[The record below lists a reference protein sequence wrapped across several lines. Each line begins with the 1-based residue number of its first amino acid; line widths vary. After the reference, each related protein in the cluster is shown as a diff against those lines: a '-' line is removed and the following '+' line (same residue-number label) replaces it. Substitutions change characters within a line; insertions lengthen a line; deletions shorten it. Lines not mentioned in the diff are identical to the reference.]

1 MGHCR
6 LSVIVFWPFYRPY
19 VTMLSCFVHATL
31 LKFTTDPLPVP
42 SCVLI
47 IPLTP
52 LPLDPKV
59 SQSQRKTS
67 ESAFISHR
75 RRRAK
80 PPGSPAVCSVGSGC
94 TGLAEWECFAVWCV
108 KQCWQIPTRTGR
120 YFFYAFV
127 GGMCQVIFY
136 LCFFKNYF
144 YPVTWISGETL
155 FFCQLS
161 NKNPVNPAV
170 PSGSLTVMLCCAL
183 DWCWCFLIIMW
194 QY

>member
-1 MGHCR
+1 
-6 LSVIVFWPFYRPY
+6 
-19 VTMLSCFVHATL
+19 MLRARNTSEIQNWHFAMICMRVPSLARH
-31 LKFTTDPLPVP
+31 PNPPSVP

-59 SQSQRKTS
+59 SQSQRRTS

-120 YFFYAFV
+120 YFFYASV
-127 GGMCQVIFY
+127 GGMCRVIFD
-136 LCFFKNYF
+136 
-144 YPVTWISGETL
+144 L
-155 FFCQLS
+155 FFLFLPCDVDFWRNIVLLS
-161 NKNPVNPAV
+161 TVKQKPSQSGRTLWFFDSYVVLCPWLVLVFSHHHVAV
-170 PSGSLTVMLCCAL
+170 LGSIL
-183 DWCWCFLIIMW
+183 DLV
-194 QY
+194 